1 MPQLQGP
8 TDADAFR
15 DLEKGVGRVYVDPL
29 PGDEIAPA
37 TEDWWP
43 SISAIKKVEGKD
55 WTATMVKRMANVSAD
70 EWHRIADLPVE
81 RRKAAMWE
89 VNQHDLSVAAGRGT
103 IIHWWGEDLLNGRP
117 MRQVDPDVMAFEK
130 IPAESLEIANQYK
143 KALDDFFRT
152 YDPELYAAEYVAIH
166 RTLNG
171 RGYGGTP
178 DGIWRLR
185 KTVKGLFAFDYKTRA
200 FDSNHGAYPD
210 EAAQVAAGV
219 NAEYMIV
226 SDGNGGAKRARL
238 PELDGGMIVSIK
250 PDGARV
256 YPVNLEAGMRDFT
269 ELHARWVL
277 SKSNRPKSIGRVW
290 PVVRAPEVTGADVLA
305 KIASAQSADELY
317 ALYRAHGSVWTDQHT
332 AAAAARKAEL
342 A

>member
-1 MPQLQGP
+1 L
-8 TDADAFR
+8 
-15 DLEKGVGRVYVDPL
+15 
-29 PGDEIAPA
+29 
-37 TEDWWP
+37 
-43 SISAIKKVEGKD
+43 
-55 WTATMVKRMANVSAD
+55 
-70 EWHRIADLPVE
+70 
-81 RRKAAMWE
+81 
-89 VNQHDLSVAAGRGT
+89 
-103 IIHWWGEDLLNGRP
+103 
-117 MRQVDPDVMAFEK
+117 AFEK
-130 IPAESLEIANQYK
+130 IPSESLEIANQYK

-332 AAAAARKAEL
+332 AAAAARKAERGSACAQNRTARAVHL
-342 A
+342 RGHGWRVHTSTTDRELPGPGGGWGGEGTRGARGGRWRGLPVARTGREGGAGAACLFGT